1 VRAATFT
8 IAIVLVVLAL
18 GSCGGDDDKPSANRT
33 IPLDLP
39 SEAGVS
45 KAIRGYLTALND
57 GDGTRACRLLDD
69 RGQAS
74 LIAFLP
80 SDQAAI
86 DCEVAVRR
94 VRSQIIPVRR
104 FKIENVSVSGRSATA
119 NVEAS
124 DPPYSSGVL
133 LANQGDGWKI
143 SYPPGLRAKSGRPP
157 PPAVPGVPL
166 ESE

>member
-1 VRAATFT
+1 MRAVTLP
-8 IAIVLVVLAL
+8 ISIVLVVVAL
-18 GSCGGDDDKPSANRT
+18 GGCGDDDKPSANRT

-45 KAIRGYLTALND
+45 EAIRGYLTALND

-86 DCEVAVRR
+86 DCKVAVRR
-94 VRSQIIPVRR
+94 VRRQIIPVRR
-104 FKIENVSVSGRSATA
+104 FKIEKVSVSGRSATA
-119 NVEAS
+119 NVEAT

>member
-1 VRAATFT
+1 MRAVTLP
-8 IAIVLVVLAL
+8 ISLVLVVLVL
-18 GSCGGDDDKPSANRT
+18 GGCGGDDDKPSANRT

-45 KAIRGYLTALND
+45 EAIRGYLTALND

-69 RGQAS
+69 RGQAA

-86 DCEVAVRR
+86 HCEVAVRR
-94 VRSQIIPVRR
+94 VRRQIIPVRR
-104 FKIENVSVSGRSATA
+104 FKIEQVSVSGRSATA
-119 NVEAS
+119 NVEAT